1 MEWQIDA
8 LSYGQLAH
16 LHYFREVNDAHF
28 NHCLQ
33 MHTYYSD
40 GKYSPAEL
48 LHYAASIGLETMAI
62 ADHDNANGVREAL
75 PLA

>member
-1 MEWQIDA
+1 MTPISTID
-8 LSYGQLAH
+8 
-16 LHYFREVNDAHF
+16 LH
-28 NHCLQ
+28 